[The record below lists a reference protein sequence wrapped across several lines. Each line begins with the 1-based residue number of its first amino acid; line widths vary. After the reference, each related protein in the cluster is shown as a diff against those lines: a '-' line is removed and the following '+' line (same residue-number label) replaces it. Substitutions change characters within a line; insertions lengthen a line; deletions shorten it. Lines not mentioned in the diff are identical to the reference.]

1 MLCVRAEHLFFV
13 AAAQSAAAT
22 KKCERGIMQIL
33 DAVSPRIETLEQ
45 DYTYGKFV
53 VEPLEPGYGV
63 TLGNSLRRVLLTS
76 IEGAA
81 VTMVRIEGVQHE
93 FQQIPGLK
101 EDATELL
108 LNLKELYVKVHING
122 DGKEKAAAVVTD
134 ELGAEAPPREK
145 APTTIR
151 VEARGAGRI
160 TGADVVCP
168 PDVEI
173 ANPDVYIATL
183 SDETASLYMELTI
196 GRGRGYVMPEKS
208 VNRTEIIGD
217 IPVPAAFSPIRKVSY
232 QVDPTRVGNRT
243 DYERLT
249 IEITTNGTIRPAEAL
264 SQAAQ
269 TLSDYFMRFVS
280 LPGATGRSFLPS
292 SHSFA
297 TGSNAPDVRIEE
309 LDFSVRTYN
318 CLKKAGILTVGE
330 LTQIS
335 ELDLMNIRNFGR
347 KSLTEVKEKLGLMN
361 LQLKDSPE
369 GAVFPD
375 DDTEDEDDGG

>member
-1 MLCVRAEHLFFV
+1 
-13 AAAQSAAAT
+13 
-22 KKCERGIMQIL
+22 MQMQ

-45 DYTYGKFV
+45 NATYGKFV
-53 VEPLEPGYGV
+53 VEPLDPGYGV

-81 VTMVRIEGVQHE
+81 VTLVRIEGVQHE

-108 LNLKELYVKVHING
+108 LNLKELYVKVHSNGEGRDHDGAEPNG
-122 DGKEKAAAVVTD
+122 D
-134 ELGAEAPPREK
+134 APARERSL
-145 APTTIR
+145 PTIR

-160 TGADVVCP
+160 TGADVICP

-173 ANPDVYIATL
+173 SNPDVYIATL

-232 QVDPTRVGNRT
+232 TIDPTRVGNRT
-243 DYERLT
+243 DYERLV
-249 IEITTNGTIRPAEAL
+249 IEITTNGTIRPSEAL

-269 TLSDYFMRFVS
+269 TLSDYFLRFVAFQ
-280 LPGATGRSFLPS
+280 GAPGRSFLPS
-292 SHSFA
+292 AHSFA
-297 TGSNAPDVRIEE
+297 IGANAPDVRIEE

-330 LTQIS
+330 LTLIS

-347 KSLTEVKEKLGLMN
+347 KSLTEVKEKLGAMS

-369 GAVFPD
+369 GVSFEGD
-375 DDTEDEDDGG
+375 DSEDEDEGE